1 MTRRLRIAMGL
12 DFVCPWCLIGLRQL
26 RQAIAMLHA
35 EAPDVEVECDWRGV
49 QLLPQIPAEG
59 LPFHEFYLRRL
70 GGEAALAQRQA
81 QVRAAAE
88 AAGARINYAAL
99 HTMPNTADAHRL
111 LQLAAGLGDAAQRDA
126 LLESLLTGYFE
137 RGDDLGREA
146 TLMAHAVAC
155 GYSPQQLAPA
165 MRGAAV
171 PYQGDFAAAG
181 VPCYTL
187 NGQDLGSGARSASH
201 LLAAMRAALAA
212 AGASAPPVAP

>member
-1 MTRRLRIAMGL
+1 MTRRLRIAMGF

-26 RQAIAMLHA
+26 RQAIALLHA

-49 QLLPQIPAEG
+49 QLLPHIPAG
-59 LPFHEFYLRRL
+59 GAPFHEFYLRRL

-99 HTMPNTADAHRL
+99 ETMPNTADAHRL
-111 LQLAAGLGDAAQRDA
+111 LQLAAGLGDSAQRDA
-126 LLESLLTGYFE
+126 LFESLLTGYFE

-165 MRGAAV
+165 MRGADV
-171 PYQGDFAAAG
+171 PYQGDNAATG
-181 VPCYTL
+181 VPYYTL
-187 NGQDLGSGARSASH
+187 EGQPIGSGARSASH
-201 LLAAMRAALAA
+201 LLDAMRTALAA
-212 AGASAPPVAP
+212 QPAAAQ

>member
-1 MTRRLRIAMGL
+1 MTRRLRIAMGF

-26 RQAIAMLHA
+26 RQAIALLHA
-35 EAPDVEVECDWRGV
+35 EAPEVEVECDWRGV
-49 QLLPQIPAEG
+49 QLLPHIPAG
-59 LPFHEFYLRRL
+59 GAPFHEFYLRRL

-111 LQLAAGLGDAAQRDA
+111 LQLAAGQGEAAQRDA
-126 LLESLLTGYFE
+126 LFESLLTGYFE

-155 GYSPQQLAPA
+155 GYSPQQLVPA
-165 MRGAAV
+165 MQGADV
-171 PYQGDFAAAG
+171 PYQGDNAATG
-181 VPCYTL
+181 VPYYRL
-187 NGQDLGSGARSASH
+187 EGRPIGSGARSASH
-201 LLAAMRAALAA
+201 LLEAMRMALAA
-212 AGASAPPVAP
+212 PPAVRQ